1 MPDEKKTSSS
11 SKPPAPGDKKP
22 YVKPNVTS
30 EPLYETLALA
40 CAKHPGQGGVCT
52 GAPHRS

>member
-1 MPDEKKTSSS
+1 MADEKKTSS

-22 YVKPNVTS
+22 YVKPIVTS

-40 CAKHPGQGGVCT
+40 CAKHPAQGGVCN